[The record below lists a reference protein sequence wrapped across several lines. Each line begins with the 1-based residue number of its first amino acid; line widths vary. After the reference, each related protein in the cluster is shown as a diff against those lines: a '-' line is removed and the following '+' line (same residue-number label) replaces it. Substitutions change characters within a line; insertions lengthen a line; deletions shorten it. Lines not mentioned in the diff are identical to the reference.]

1 MAKEG
6 RCQTVD
12 STCEVRE
19 MRNAEKC
26 LAIIRTRGERRM
38 PIDDL
43 YRQLFNPSSTFK
55 PTGRFIVT
63 TVP

>member
-1 MAKEG
+1 
-6 RCQTVD
+6 
-12 STCEVRE
+12 